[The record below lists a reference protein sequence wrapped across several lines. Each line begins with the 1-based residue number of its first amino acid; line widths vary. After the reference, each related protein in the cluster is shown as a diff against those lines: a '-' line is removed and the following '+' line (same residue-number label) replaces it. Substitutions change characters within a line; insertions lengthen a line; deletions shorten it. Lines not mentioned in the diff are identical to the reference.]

1 MNTNTHRKTSIII
14 AITFLVGLIL
24 IGART
29 VWHESPE
36 RAPGE
41 PEQVTES
48 IDQKAIA
55 SAYFSEHLTE
65 LSPTPAVLG
74 GTFFVTHLSFPK
86 DGEAVIEYE
95 DGHIALMAKATYT
108 MEGKE
113 VRVTSFQLFTDT
125 FTQNGVLIKDNPGF
139 PEGVWYL
146 SFDSP
151 GAPAQAVALS
161 FETPILCTIA
171 EDGTPCPA
179 PILTQGLRVRILGN
193 TAGETVTVRRME
205 VVGE

>member
-1 MNTNTHRKTSIII
+1 MNTNTHRKTFIII

-36 RAPGE
+36 RAPRE
-41 PEQVTES
+41 PEHVTES
-48 IDQKAIA
+48 INQKAIA

-95 DGHIALMAKATYT
+95 DGHIALTVRATYT

-113 VRVTSFQLFTDT
+113 VRVLSFTEFEDSFQ
-125 FTQNGVLIKDNPGF
+125 QVGNLIKDNPGLL
-139 PEGVWYL
+139 PGVWYI

-161 FETPILCTIA
+161 FETPTLCTIA
-171 EDGTPCPA
+171 KDGTPCPT
-179 PILTQGLRVRILGN
+179 PILTAGVRVRILGN

-205 VVGE
+205 IIGA